1 MPSKQDIA
9 IAKGLAKEAGKMVAE
24 ELAKML
30 IPGIG
35 WFTGMVSVV
44 KLIKAMN
51 DPGDESR
58 PVELALRVPQ
68 DARFAIANYGS
79 FGQYTL
85 LDFYGIGKG
94 QTIRSITQRNSKLPN
109 TNPYTANLYV
119 GNGFKMREDTYAGE
133 ITQKGRF
140 RPEYTRGLRVGFWK
154 SRWRDQEVIST
165 GPDVLVAQAIKAQP
179 KLKQYE
185 TELLA
190 GATIT
195 IAALKVSLKAELFD
209 ADMRPNFSENNPAPL
224 IEYGEALVEY
234 AELVKSLGTYPAG
247 VSTFGDSISYTV
259 LLGEMASKIA
269 EAFGL
274 ELGTNFVTFKTKTKT
289 EKDSILGI
297 YRAHLNNEIRNVPG
311 TTTNVVVSMP
321 GSPLESPAATPP
333 PATLPEATYKTTMPI
348 AGVTRGPSV
357 IAIGEDGRVVTSKD
371 LRPIQNTLAPSRG
384 PSVISIGED
393 GRVVTSKDL
402 RPIQNTLAP
411 SKAEQQLGKLGLVEN
426 VSTASEPG
434 TKPAGATD
442 RSVLVLLAAVAAAVA
457 LS

>member
-44 KLIKAMN
+44 KLIKALN

-68 DARFAIANYGS
+68 DERFAIVNYGNVGRYILIDYFDVNQSKKHANHPDRFQNPDFIKVGKS
-79 FGQYTL
+79 FEL
-85 LDFYGIGKG
+85 SKG
-94 QTIRSITQRNSKLPN
+94 
-109 TNPYTANLYV
+109 
-119 GNGFKMREDTYAGE
+119 TYAGE
-133 ITQKGRF
+133 LFQL
-140 RPEYTRGLRVGFWK
+140 RGKDSGELLVGFWR
-154 SRWRDQEVIST
+154 SRKRDEDIVAT
-165 GPDVLVAQAIKAQP
+165 GPEALVAQAILAQP

-195 IAALKVSLKAELFD
+195 IAALKVSAKADLFD
-209 ADMRPNFSENNPAPL
+209 TDMRPNFTEANPAPL
-224 IEYGEALVEY
+224 IAYGEALVEY
-234 AELVKSLGTYPAG
+234 AELVKQLGTHPAH
-247 VSTFGDSISYTV
+247 VSTFGDALSYTV
-259 LLGEMASKIA
+259 ILGDVASKIA

-274 ELGTNFVTFKTKTKT
+274 ELGTNFVTFKPKFKTD
-289 EKDSILGI
+289 KDSILGI
-297 YRAHLNNEIRNVPG
+297 YRAQLNNEIRNVPG
-311 TTTNVVVSMP
+311 TSTNVVVSLP
-321 GSPLESPAATPP
+321 GSPLDKPAATPP
-333 PATLPEATYKTTMPI
+333 PATLPEAMYTIMPV
-348 AGVTRGPSV
+348 AGRPMGPSV
-357 IAIGEDGRVVTSKD
+357 IAIGDDGRVVTSKD
-371 LRPIQNTLAPSRG
+371 LRPI
-384 PSVISIGED
+384 E
-393 GRVVTSKDL
+393 
-402 RPIQNTLAP
+402 NTLAP

-442 RSVLVLLAAVAAAVA
+442 RSVLVLLAAAAAAVA
-457 LS
+457 LL

>member
-44 KLIKAMN
+44 KLIKALN

-68 DARFAIANYGS
+68 DARFCLRYYRSPGRFI
-79 FGQYTL
+79 L
-85 LDFYGIGKG
+85 LDYFDVNQSKKHANHPDPFRNPDFIKIGKSFD
-94 QTIRSITQRNSKLPN
+94 IDKFE
-109 TNPYTANLYV
+109 TA
-119 GNGFKMREDTYAGE
+119 GDAGK
-133 ITQKGRF
+133 TVKTSYGVA
-140 RPEYTRGLRVGFWK
+140 RGSLIVGFNRSK
-154 SRWRDQEVIST
+154 KRDLELIST
-165 GPDVLVAQAIKAQP
+165 GPEALVAQAILAQP

-195 IAALKVSLKAELFD
+195 MAALKVSAAADIFD
-209 ADMRPNFSENNPAPL
+209 TDMKPNFTESNPRPL
-224 IEYGEALVEY
+224 MAYGEALVEY
-234 AELVKSLGTYPAG
+234 AELVKQLGTYPAG
-247 VSTFGDSISYTV
+247 PSTLGDPISYTV
-259 LLGEMASKIA
+259 ILGEVASKIA

-274 ELGTNFVTFKTKTKT
+274 ELGTNFVTFKSKAKTANDT
-289 EKDSILGI
+289 ILGI
-297 YRAHLNNEIRNVPG
+297 YRAQLNNEIRNVPG

-321 GSPLESPAATPP
+321 GSPLERPAATPP
-333 PATLPEATYKTTMPI
+333 PATLPEATYKTTMPV

-371 LRPIQNTLAPSRG
+371 LQ
-384 PSVISIGED
+384 
-393 GRVVTSKDL
+393 
-402 RPIQNTLAP
+402 PIQNTLAP

-426 VSTASEPG
+426 VSTASEPR

-442 RSVLVLLAAVAAAVA
+442 RSVLVLLAAAAAAVA
-457 LS
+457 LL

>member
-35 WFTGMVSVV
+35 WFTGMVSVI
-44 KLIKAMN
+44 KLIKALN

-68 DARFAIANYGS
+68 DARFCLRYYRSPGR
-79 FGQYTL
+79 FRL
-85 LDFYGIGKG
+85 LDFFDLKPNKTNNRGDTAFTYDIDTINVGKSFD
-94 QTIRSITQRNSKLPN
+94 IDIFE
-109 TNPYTANLYV
+109 TAGDAAKTVKSYRL
-119 GNGFKMREDTYAGE
+119 GTGS
-133 ITQKGRF
+133 
-140 RPEYTRGLRVGFWK
+140 LLVGFNRSK
-154 SRWRDQEVIST
+154 KRDLELIST
-165 GPDVLVAQAIKAQP
+165 GPETLVAQAILAEP

-195 IAALKVSLKAELFD
+195 IAALKVSAVADIFD
-209 ADMRPNFSENNPAPL
+209 NDMKPKFGENNPGAL
-224 IEYGEALVEY
+224 IAYGEALVEY
-234 AELVKSLGTYPAG
+234 AELVKQLGMYPAG
-247 VSTFGDSISYTV
+247 PSTMGDPISYTV
-259 LLGEMASKIA
+259 ILGEIASKIA

-274 ELGTNFVTFKTKTKT
+274 ELGTNFVTFKPKAKTANDT
-289 EKDSILGI
+289 ILGI
-297 YRAHLNNEIRNVPG
+297 YRAQLNNEIRNVPG
-311 TTTNVVVSMP
+311 TTTNVIVSMP
-321 GSPLESPAATPP
+321 GSPLERPAATPP
-333 PATLPEATYKTTMPI
+333 PATLPEATYKTIMPV

-357 IAIGEDGRVVTSKD
+357 IAISEDGRVVTSKD
-371 LRPIQNTLAPSRG
+371 LRPIQNTLA
-384 PSVISIGED
+384 
-393 GRVVTSKDL
+393 L
-402 RPIQNTLAP
+402 

-442 RSVLVLLAAVAAAVA
+442 RSVLVLLAATAAAVA
-457 LS
+457 LL

>member
-35 WFTGMVSVV
+35 WFTGMVSVI
-44 KLIKAMN
+44 KLITALN

-68 DARFAIANYGS
+68 DARFCLRYYRSPGR
-79 FGQYTL
+79 FLL
-85 LDFYGIGKG
+85 LDFFNIQPDKAPKNKTVTGSPW
-94 QTIRSITQRNSKLPN
+94 QFSTAETIRVGKSFDIDKFE
-109 TNPYTANLYV
+109 TAGDAAKTVKTGYKV
-119 GNGFKMREDTYAGE
+119 A
-133 ITQKGRF
+133 
-140 RPEYTRGLRVGFWK
+140 RGSLIVGFNRSK
-154 SRWRDQEVIST
+154 KRDLELIST
-165 GPDVLVAQAIKAQP
+165 GPEALVAQAILAQP
-179 KLKQYE
+179 NLKQYE

-195 IAALKVSLKAELFD
+195 MAALKVSAAADIFD
-209 ADMRPNFSENNPAPL
+209 TDMKPNFTESNPRPL
-224 IEYGEALVEY
+224 IAYGEALVEY
-234 AELVKSLGTYPAG
+234 AELVKQLGTYPAG
-247 VSTFGDSISYTV
+247 PSNMGDPISYTV
-259 LLGEMASKIA
+259 ILGELASKIA

-274 ELGTNFVTFKTKTKT
+274 ELGANFVTFKSKAKT
-289 EKDSILGI
+289 EKDTILGI
-297 YRAHLNNEIRNVPG
+297 YRAQLSNEIRNVPG
-311 TTTNVVVSMP
+311 TSTNVVVSMP
-321 GSPLESPAATPP
+321 GSPLERPAATPP
-333 PATLPEATYKTTMPI
+333 PATLPEATYKTIMPV

-357 IAIGEDGRVVTSKD
+357 IAIS
-371 LRPIQNTLAPSRG
+371 
-384 PSVISIGED
+384 ED

-442 RSVLVLLAAVAAAVA
+442 RSVLVLLAAAAAAVA
-457 LS
+457 LL

>member
-30 IPGIG
+30 VPGIG
-35 WFTGMVSVV
+35 WFTGMISVF
-44 KLIKAMN
+44 KLIKALN

-68 DARFAIANYGS
+68 DARFAFVNYGNV
-79 FGQYTL
+79 GRYTL
-85 LDFYGIGKG
+85 LDYFDLEKDKKSKTLTGMRVSEWIRVGK
-94 QTIRSITQRNSKLPN
+94 TFEISK
-109 TNPYTANLYV
+109 
-119 GNGFKMREDTYAGE
+119 GTYAG
-133 ITQKGRF
+133 IIRQKSYKNAG
-140 RPEYTRGLRVGFWK
+140 TLLVGFWR
-154 SRWRDQEVIST
+154 SRKRDEDIVAT
-165 GPDVLVAQAIKAQP
+165 GAEALVAQAILAQP

-195 IAALKVSLKAELFD
+195 IAALKVSAKADLFD
-209 ADMRPNFSENNPAPL
+209 TDMRPNFTESNPAPL
-224 IEYGEALVEY
+224 IAYGEALVEY
-234 AELVKSLGTYPAG
+234 AELVKQLGTHPAG
-247 VSTFGDSISYTV
+247 VSTFGDQLSYTV
-259 LLGEMASKIA
+259 ILGEVASNIA

-274 ELGTNFVTFKTKTKT
+274 ELGTNFVTFKAKSKTD
-289 EKDSILGI
+289 KDSILGI
-297 YRAHLNNEIRNVPG
+297 YRAQLNNEIRNVPG
-311 TTTNVVVSMP
+311 TSTNVVVSLP
-321 GSPLESPAATPP
+321 GSPLDKPAATPP
-333 PATLPEATYKTTMPI
+333 PATLPEAMYTIMPVAGRTM
-348 AGVTRGPSV
+348 GPSV
-357 IAIGEDGRVVTSKD
+357 IA
-371 LRPIQNTLAPSRG
+371 
-384 PSVISIGED
+384 IGED

-442 RSVLVLLAAVAAAVA
+442 RSVLVLLAAAAAAVA
-457 LS
+457 LL

>member
-30 IPGIG
+30 VPGIG

-44 KLIKAMN
+44 KLIKALN

-68 DARFAIANYGS
+68 DARFCLRYYRSPGRFI
-79 FGQYTL
+79 L
-85 LDFYGIGKG
+85 LDYFDVNQSKKNANHPDPFRNTDFIKVGKSFD
-94 QTIRSITQRNSKLPN
+94 IDKFE
-109 TNPYTANLYV
+109 TA
-119 GNGFKMREDTYAGE
+119 GDASQ
-133 ITQKGRF
+133 TQKVSQGWV
-140 RPEYTRGLRVGFWK
+140 RGKLIVGFNRSK
-154 SRWRDQEVIST
+154 KRDLDLIST
-165 GPDVLVAQAIKAQP
+165 GPEALVAQAILAQP

-195 IAALKVSLKAELFD
+195 IAALKVSAKADLFD
-209 ADMRPNFSENNPAPL
+209 TDMRPNFTETNPAPL
-224 IEYGEALVEY
+224 IAYGEALVEY
-234 AELVKSLGTYPAG
+234 AELVKQLGTYPAG
-247 VSTFGDSISYTV
+247 PSTMGDPISYTV
-259 LLGEMASKIA
+259 ILGEVASKIA

-274 ELGTNFVTFKTKTKT
+274 ELGTNFVTFKSKAKTQ
-289 EKDSILGI
+289 KDTILGV
-297 YRAHLNNEIRNVPG
+297 YRAQLNNEIRNVAG
-311 TTTNVVVSMP
+311 TSTNVVVSLP
-321 GSPLESPAATPP
+321 GSPLDRPAATPP
-333 PATLPEATYKTTMPI
+333 PTTLPEAMYTIMPV
-348 AGVTRGPSV
+348 AGRPMGPSV
-357 IAIGEDGRVVTSKD
+357 IA
-371 LRPIQNTLAPSRG
+371 
-384 PSVISIGED
+384 IGED

-442 RSVLVLLAAVAAAVA
+442 RSVLVLLAAAAAAVA